1 MKKSS
6 LLNFLAG
13 PVCRQKGFGMV
24 TFRNLFDFLFDLKQ
38 LERIVTQRIPC
49 FSFASA
55 ETLLFSNFLESL
67 VQPEALRYDDHA
79 YRPQHK
85 CIEV

>member
-24 TFRNLFDFLFDLKQ
+24 TFRNLFDFLLDLKQ

-55 ETLLFSNFLESL
+55 ETLLVFELSGITGST
-67 VQPEALRYDDHA
+67 RGS
-79 YRPQHK
+79 K
-85 CIEV
+85 I